1 MKVIIE
7 GEGKEIADLVLAVQ
21 GRRKTSL
28 EKEVPENERKSLIR
42 QYERRLAKLKNGASP
57 ANVIF

>member
-7 GEGKEIADLVLAVQ
+7 GETKEIAALVAAVQ
-21 GRRKTSL
+21 ERRKASS
-28 EKEVPENERKSLIR
+28 ERAVPESERKSLIR